1 MEKIKNIHARE
12 ILDSRGNP
20 TVECDVELDDGSF
33 GRAAVPSGASTGVH
47 EALELRDGD
56 TNRYLGKGVKKAVQN
71 INSMIKNEV
80 LGKIYSS
87 YQAFDKTVLDLDGTE
102 NKSNIGANATLAASL
117 AFAKS
122 LADHTSTTLYQHIAE
137 DDNFLLPVPMM
148 NIINGG
154 SHAENEVDIQEF
166 MIAPVGASSF
176 SESLRFGCEIFHSL
190 KSILKSKSLN
200 TNVGDEGGF
209 APNVNS
215 SAEVIEIILSAVE
228 KAGLKINDDILLS
241 LDVASTEFYQNNK
254 YELKGEGQTL
264 SSEEMASYIENLANN
279 FPIYSIEDGM
289 SEDDWDGWIE
299 LTNRIGNKVQLVGD
313 DLFVTNI
320 KRLKTG
326 IEKNAGNAILVKLNQ
341 IGTLSETIDAINL
354 GKRNNFNSI
363 ISHRSGE
370 TEDTTIADLSVAVSA
385 GQIKTGSLSRTDRT
399 AKYNQLL
406 RIEEM
411 LGSSAKYAGK
421 SILKHWHKRTWSD

>member
-80 LGKIYSS
+80 VGKIYSN

-154 SHAENEVDIQEF
+154 SHADNDVDIQEF

-215 SAEVIEIILSAVE
+215 SAEVIEIILGAVE

-264 SSEEMASYIENLANN
+264 SSEDMASYIENLANN

-289 SEDDWDGWIE
+289 SEDDWDGWID

-421 SILKHWHKRTWSD
+421 TILKH

>member
-1 MEKIKNIHARE
+1 MEKVKKIHARE

-20 TVECDVELDDGSF
+20 TVECDVVLEDGSF
-33 GRAAVPSGASTGVH
+33 GRAAVPSGASTGIH

-56 TNRYLGKGVKKAVQN
+56 KKRYLGKGVKKAIQN
-71 INSMIKNEV
+71 INELINKEIINKQFD
-80 LGKIYSS
+80 GYR
-87 YQAFDKTVLDLDGTE
+87 AFDKAILELDGTE
-102 NKSNIGANATLAASL
+102 NKSKIGANATLAASL

-122 LADHTSTTLYQHIAE
+122 LSNQSSKDFFKFISKSEEY
-137 DDNFLLPVPMM
+137 LLPVPMM
-148 NIINGG
+148 NIVNGG
-154 SHAENEVDIQEF
+154 SHADNDVDIQEF
-166 MIAPVGASSF
+166 MIAPVGAPSF
-176 SESLRFGCEIFHSL
+176 SEALRYGCEIFHSL
-190 KSILKSKSLN
+190 KSILKSKNLN

-228 KAGLKINDDILLS
+228 KAGLKINNDILLS
-241 LDVASTEFYQNNK
+241 LDVASTEFFIDNK
-254 YELKGEGQTL
+254 YELKGEGKTL
-264 SSEEMASYIENLANN
+264 SSEEMVKYLEDLSYN

-289 SEDDWDGWIE
+289 SEDDWGGWIE
-299 LTNRIGNKVQLVGD
+299 LTNKIGSKLQLVGD

-320 KRLKTG
+320 KRLQTG
-326 IEKNAGNAILVKLNQ
+326 IDKKAGNAILVKLNQ

-354 GKRNNFNSI
+354 GKENDFSSI

-406 RIEEM
+406 RIEEK
-411 LGSSAKYAGK
+411 LGTNAKYAGK
-421 SILKHWHKRTWSD
+421 SILKY

>member
-1 MEKIKNIHARE
+1 MEKIKNIFARE

-20 TVECDVELDDGSF
+20 TVECDVELFDGSL
-33 GRAAVPSGASTGVH
+33 GRASVPSGASTGIH

-56 TNRYLGKGVKKAVQN
+56 KGRYHGKGVKKAIQN
-71 INSMIKNEV
+71 INTLVKNNVINREFED
-80 LGKIYSS
+80 YRS
-87 YQAFDKTVLDLDGTE
+87 FDENLLALDATE

-117 AFAKS
+117 GFAKS
-122 LADHTSTTLYQHIAE
+122 LANHSSKNFFSYINETQD
-137 DDNFLLPVPMM
+137 FLLPVPMM

-154 SHAENEVDIQEF
+154 SHADNDVDIQEF
-166 MIAPVGASSF
+166 MIAPVGAPTF
-176 SESLRFGCEIFHSL
+176 SEALRYGCEIFHSL
-190 KSILKSKSLN
+190 KSILKSKDLN

-209 APNVNS
+209 APNVSS
-215 SAEVIEIILSAVE
+215 SAEVIEIILGAVE
-228 KAGLKINDDILLS
+228 KVGLKINNDILLS
-241 LDVASTEFYQNNK
+241 LDVASTEFYQNNR
-254 YELKGEGQTL
+254 YELKGEGKSL
-264 SSEEMASYIENLANN
+264 SSDEMVDYLENLSNN
-279 FPIYSIEDGM
+279 YPIYSIEDGM
-289 SEDDWDGWIE
+289 SEDDWEGWIH
-299 LTNRIGNKVQLVGD
+299 LTKKIGSKIQLVGD

-326 IEKNAGNAILVKLNQ
+326 IEKKAANAILIKLNQ

-354 GKRNNFNSI
+354 GKKHNYSSI

-406 RIEEM
+406 RIEEII
-411 LGSSAKYAGK
+411 GSNAKFAGR
-421 SILKHWHKRTWSD
+421 SILKY

>member
-1 MEKIKNIHARE
+1 MEKIKKIHARE

-20 TVECDVELDDGSF
+20 TVECDVILEDGSF
-33 GRAAVPSGASTGVH
+33 GRAAVPSGASTGIH
-47 EALELRDGD
+47 EALELRDND
-56 TNRYLGKGVKKAVQN
+56 KKRYLGKGVKKAIQN
-71 INSMIKNEV
+71 INELVSREIINKQFD
-80 LGKIYSS
+80 GYR
-87 YQAFDKTVLDLDGTE
+87 AFDKAILELDGTE
-102 NKSNIGANATLAASL
+102 NKSKIGANATLAASL

-122 LADHTSTTLYQHIAE
+122 LSSHYSKDFFQYISKSEEYI
-137 DDNFLLPVPMM
+137 LPVPMM
-148 NIINGG
+148 NIVNGG
-154 SHAENEVDIQEF
+154 SHADNDVDIQEF
-166 MIAPVGASSF
+166 MIAPVGAPSF
-176 SESLRFGCEIFHSL
+176 SEALRYGCEIFHSL
-190 KSILKSKSLN
+190 KSILKSKNLN

-241 LDVASTEFYQNNK
+241 LDVASTEFFIDNK
-254 YELKGEGQTL
+254 YELKGEGKTL
-264 SSEEMASYIENLANN
+264 SSEEMVKYLEDLSNN

-289 SEDDWDGWIE
+289 SEDDWEGWIE
-299 LTNRIGNKVQLVGD
+299 LTNKIGSKLQLVGD

-320 KRLKTG
+320 KRLQTG
-326 IEKNAGNAILVKLNQ
+326 IDKKAGNAILVKLNQ

-354 GKRNNFNSI
+354 GKKNNFSSI

-406 RIEEM
+406 RIEEK
-411 LGSSAKYAGK
+411 LGSSARYAGK
-421 SILKHWHKRTWSD
+421 SILKY

>member
-80 LGKIYSS
+80 VGKIYSN
-87 YQAFDKTVLDLDGTE
+87 YKAFDKTILDLDGTE

-154 SHAENEVDIQEF
+154 SHADNDVDIQEF

-289 SEDDWDGWIE
+289 SEDDWDGWID

-421 SILKHWHKRTWSD
+421 TILKH

>member
-80 LGKIYSS
+80 VGKIYSS
-87 YQAFDKTVLDLDGTE
+87 YQAFDKTLLDLDGTE

-154 SHAENEVDIQEF
+154 SHADNDVDIQEF

-289 SEDDWDGWIE
+289 SEDDWDGWID

-421 SILKHWHKRTWSD
+421 TILKHWHKRTWSD

>member
-1 MEKIKNIHARE
+1 MEKIKNIFARE

-20 TVECDVELDDGSF
+20 TVECDVELFDGSL
-33 GRAAVPSGASTGVH
+33 GRASVPSGASTGIH

-56 TNRYLGKGVKKAVQN
+56 KGRYHGKGVKKAIQN
-71 INSMIKNEV
+71 INTLVKNNVINREFED
-80 LGKIYSS
+80 YRS
-87 YQAFDKTVLDLDGTE
+87 FDENLLALDATE

-117 AFAKS
+117 GFAKS
-122 LADHTSTTLYQHIAE
+122 LANHSSKNFFSYINETQD
-137 DDNFLLPVPMM
+137 FLLPVPMM

-154 SHAENEVDIQEF
+154 SHADNDVDIQEF
-166 MIAPVGASSF
+166 MIAPVGAPTF
-176 SESLRFGCEIFHSL
+176 SEALRYGCEIFHSL
-190 KSILKSKSLN
+190 KSILKSKDLN

-209 APNVNS
+209 APNVSS

-228 KAGLKINDDILLS
+228 KVGLKINKDILLS
-241 LDVASTEFYQNNK
+241 LDVASTEFYQNNR
-254 YELKGEGQTL
+254 YELKGEGKSL
-264 SSEEMASYIENLANN
+264 SSDEMVDYLENLSNN
-279 FPIYSIEDGM
+279 YPIYSIEDGM
-289 SEDDWDGWIE
+289 SEDDWEGWIH
-299 LTNRIGNKVQLVGD
+299 LTKKIGSKIQLVGD

-326 IEKNAGNAILVKLNQ
+326 IEKKAANAILIKLNQ

-354 GKRNNFNSI
+354 GKKHNYSSI

-406 RIEEM
+406 RIEEII
-411 LGSSAKYAGK
+411 GSNAKFAGR
-421 SILKHWHKRTWSD
+421 SILKY

>member
-1 MEKIKNIHARE
+1 MEKIKKIHARE

-20 TVECDVELDDGSF
+20 TVECDVILEDGSF
-33 GRAAVPSGASTGVH
+33 GRAAVPSGASTGIH
-47 EALELRDGD
+47 EALELRDND
-56 TNRYLGKGVKKAVQN
+56 KKRYLGKGVKKAIQN
-71 INSMIKNEV
+71 INELVSREIINKQFD
-80 LGKIYSS
+80 GYR
-87 YQAFDKTVLDLDGTE
+87 AFDKAILELDGTE
-102 NKSNIGANATLAASL
+102 NKSKIGANATLAASL

-122 LADHTSTTLYQHIAE
+122 LSSHSSKDFFKFISESEEYI
-137 DDNFLLPVPMM
+137 LPVPMM
-148 NIINGG
+148 NIVNGG
-154 SHAENEVDIQEF
+154 SHADNDVDIQEF
-166 MIAPVGASSF
+166 MIAPVGAPSF
-176 SESLRFGCEIFHSL
+176 SEALRYGCEIFHSL
-190 KSILKSKSLN
+190 KSILKSKNLN

-241 LDVASTEFYQNNK
+241 LDVASTEFFIDNK
-254 YELKGEGQTL
+254 YELKGEGKTL
-264 SSEEMASYIENLANN
+264 SSEEMVKYLEDLSNN

-289 SEDDWDGWIE
+289 SEDDWEGWIE
-299 LTNRIGNKVQLVGD
+299 LTNKIGSKLQLVGD

-320 KRLKTG
+320 KRLQTG
-326 IEKNAGNAILVKLNQ
+326 IDKKAGNAILVKLNQ

-354 GKRNNFNSI
+354 GKENNFSSI

-406 RIEEM
+406 RIEEK
-411 LGSSAKYAGK
+411 LGSSARYAGK
-421 SILKHWHKRTWSD
+421 SILKY

>member
-20 TVECDVELDDGSF
+20 TVECDVVLEDGSF
-33 GRAAVPSGASTGVH
+33 GRAAVPSGASTGIH
-47 EALELRDGD
+47 EALELRDD
-56 TNRYLGKGVKKAVQN
+56 DDKRYLGKGVKKAIQN
-71 INSMIKNEV
+71 INELVSKEIINKQFDD
-80 LGKIYSS
+80 YR
-87 YQAFDKTVLDLDGTE
+87 AFDKAILELDGTE
-102 NKSNIGANATLAASL
+102 NKSKIGANATLAASL

-122 LADHTSTTLYQHIAE
+122 LSSHFSKDFFKFISESEEYI
-137 DDNFLLPVPMM
+137 LPVPMM
-148 NIINGG
+148 NIVNGG
-154 SHAENEVDIQEF
+154 SHADNDVDIQEF
-166 MIAPVGASSF
+166 MIAPVGAPNF
-176 SESLRFGCEIFHSL
+176 SEALRYGCEIFHSL
-190 KSILKSKSLN
+190 KSILKSKNLN

-241 LDVASTEFYQNNK
+241 LDVASTEFFIDNK
-254 YELKGEGQTL
+254 YELKGEGKTL
-264 SSEEMASYIENLANN
+264 SSEEMVKYLEDLSNN

-289 SEDDWDGWIE
+289 SEDDWEGWIE
-299 LTNRIGNKVQLVGD
+299 LTNKIGSKLQLVGD

-320 KRLKTG
+320 KRLQTG
-326 IEKNAGNAILVKLNQ
+326 IDKKAGNAILVKLNQ

-354 GKRNNFNSI
+354 GKENNFSSI

-406 RIEEM
+406 RIEEK
-411 LGSSAKYAGK
+411 LGSTARYAGK
-421 SILKHWHKRTWSD
+421 SILKYWHKRSISD

>member
-80 LGKIYSS
+80 VGKIYSN

-102 NKSNIGANATLAASL
+102 NKSNIGANATLAVSL

-122 LADHTSTTLYQHIAE
+122 MADHTSTTLYQHIAE

-154 SHAENEVDIQEF
+154 SHADNDVDIQEF

-254 YELKGEGQTL
+254 YELKGEGQIL

-289 SEDDWDGWIE
+289 SEDDWDGWID

-421 SILKHWHKRTWSD
+421 TILKH

>member
-80 LGKIYSS
+80 VGKIYSN

-154 SHAENEVDIQEF
+154 SHADNDVDIQEF

-209 APNVNS
+209 APNVNN

-264 SSEEMASYIENLANN
+264 SSDEMVSYIENLANN

-299 LTNRIGNKVQLVGD
+299 LTKRIGNKVQLVGD

-421 SILKHWHKRTWSD
+421 TILKHWHKRTWSD

>member
-1 MEKIKNIHARE
+1 MEKIKKIHARE

-20 TVECDVELDDGSF
+20 TVECDVFLEDGSF
-33 GRAAVPSGASTGVH
+33 GRAAVPSGASTGIH
-47 EALELRDGD
+47 EALELRDD
-56 TNRYLGKGVKKAVQN
+56 DKKRYLGKGVKKAIQN
-71 INSMIKNEV
+71 INELVNKEIINKQFED
-80 LGKIYSS
+80 YR
-87 YQAFDKTVLDLDGTE
+87 AFDKAILELDGTE
-102 NKSNIGANATLAASL
+102 NKSKIGANATLAASL

-122 LADHTSTTLYQHIAE
+122 LSSHSSKDFFKFISE
-137 DDNFLLPVPMM
+137 SEEFLLPVPMM
-148 NIINGG
+148 NIVNGG
-154 SHAENEVDIQEF
+154 SHADNDVDIQEF
-166 MIAPVGASSF
+166 MIAPVGAPSF
-176 SESLRFGCEIFHSL
+176 SEALRYGCEIFHSL
-190 KSILKSKSLN
+190 KSILKSKNLN

-241 LDVASTEFYQNNK
+241 LDVASTEFFIDNK
-254 YELKGEGQTL
+254 YELKGEGKTL
-264 SSEEMASYIENLANN
+264 SSEEMVKYLEDLSNN

-289 SEDDWDGWIE
+289 SEDDWEGWIE
-299 LTNRIGNKVQLVGD
+299 LTNKIGSKLQLVGD

-320 KRLKTG
+320 KRLQTG
-326 IEKNAGNAILVKLNQ
+326 IDKKAGNAILVKLNQ

-354 GKRNNFNSI
+354 GKENNFSSI

-406 RIEEM
+406 RIEEK
-411 LGSSAKYAGK
+411 LGSSARYAGK
-421 SILKHWHKRTWSD
+421 SILKY

>member
-1 MEKIKNIHARE
+1 MEKIKKIHARE

-20 TVECDVELDDGSF
+20 TVECDVFLEDGSF
-33 GRAAVPSGASTGVH
+33 GRAAVPSGASTGIH
-47 EALELRDGD
+47 EALELRDD
-56 TNRYLGKGVKKAVQN
+56 DKKRYLGKGVKKAIQN
-71 INSMIKNEV
+71 INELVNKEIINKQFED
-80 LGKIYSS
+80 YR
-87 YQAFDKTVLDLDGTE
+87 AFDKAILELDGTE
-102 NKSNIGANATLAASL
+102 NKSKIGANATLAASL

-122 LADHTSTTLYQHIAE
+122 LSSHSSKDFFKFISE
-137 DDNFLLPVPMM
+137 SEEFLLPVPMM
-148 NIINGG
+148 NIVNGG
-154 SHAENEVDIQEF
+154 SHADNDVDIQEF
-166 MIAPVGASSF
+166 MIAPVGAPSF
-176 SESLRFGCEIFHSL
+176 SEALRYGCEIFHSL
-190 KSILKSKSLN
+190 KSILKSKNLN

-228 KAGLKINDDILLS
+228 NAGLKINDDILLS
-241 LDVASTEFYQNNK
+241 LDVASTEFFIDNK
-254 YELKGEGQTL
+254 YELKGEGKTL
-264 SSEEMASYIENLANN
+264 SSEEMVKYLEDLSNS

-289 SEDDWDGWIE
+289 SEVDWEGWIE
-299 LTNRIGNKVQLVGD
+299 LTNKIGSKLQLVGD

-320 KRLKTG
+320 KRLQTG
-326 IEKNAGNAILVKLNQ
+326 IDKKAGNAILVKLNQ

-354 GKRNNFNSI
+354 GKENNFSSF

-406 RIEEM
+406 RIEEK

-421 SILKHWHKRTWSD
+421 SILKY

>member
-1 MEKIKNIHARE
+1 MEKIKNIFARE

-20 TVECDVELDDGSF
+20 TVECDVELFDGSL
-33 GRAAVPSGASTGVH
+33 GRASVPSGASTGIH

-56 TNRYLGKGVKKAVQN
+56 KGRYHGKGVKKAIQN
-71 INSMIKNEV
+71 INTLVKNNVINREFED
-80 LGKIYSS
+80 YRS
-87 YQAFDKTVLDLDGTE
+87 FDENLLALDATE

-117 AFAKS
+117 GFAKS
-122 LADHTSTTLYQHIAE
+122 LANHSSKNFFSYINETQD
-137 DDNFLLPVPMM
+137 FLLPVPMM

-154 SHAENEVDIQEF
+154 SHADNDVDIQEF
-166 MIAPVGASSF
+166 MIAPVGAPTF
-176 SESLRFGCEIFHSL
+176 SEALRYGCEIFHSL
-190 KSILKSKSLN
+190 KSILKSKDLN

-209 APNVNS
+209 APNVSS

-228 KAGLKINDDILLS
+228 KVGLKINNDILLS
-241 LDVASTEFYQNNK
+241 LDVASTEFYQNNR
-254 YELKGEGQTL
+254 YELKGEGKSL
-264 SSEEMASYIENLANN
+264 SSDEMVDYLENLTNN
-279 FPIYSIEDGM
+279 YPIYSIEDGM
-289 SEDDWDGWIE
+289 SEDDWEGWIH
-299 LTNRIGNKVQLVGD
+299 LTKKIGSKIQLVGD

-326 IEKNAGNAILVKLNQ
+326 IEKKAANAILIKLNQ

-354 GKRNNFNSI
+354 GKKHNYSSI

-406 RIEEM
+406 RIEEII
-411 LGSSAKYAGK
+411 GSNAKFAGR
-421 SILKHWHKRTWSD
+421 SILKY

>member
-20 TVECDVELDDGSF
+20 TVECDVVLEDGSF
-33 GRAAVPSGASTGVH
+33 GRAAVPSGASTGIH
-47 EALELRDGD
+47 EALELRDD
-56 TNRYLGKGVKKAVQN
+56 DDKRYLGKGVKKAIQN
-71 INSMIKNEV
+71 INELVSKEIINKQFDD
-80 LGKIYSS
+80 YR
-87 YQAFDKTVLDLDGTE
+87 AFDKAILELDGTE
-102 NKSNIGANATLAASL
+102 NKSKIGANATLAASL

-122 LADHTSTTLYQHIAE
+122 LSSHSSKDFFKFISESEEYI
-137 DDNFLLPVPMM
+137 LPVPMM
-148 NIINGG
+148 NIVNGG
-154 SHAENEVDIQEF
+154 SHADNDVDIQEF
-166 MIAPVGASSF
+166 MIAPVGAPNF
-176 SESLRFGCEIFHSL
+176 SEALRYGCEIFHSL
-190 KSILKSKSLN
+190 KSILKSKNLN

-241 LDVASTEFYQNNK
+241 LDVASTEFFIDNK
-254 YELKGEGQTL
+254 YELKGEGKTL
-264 SSEEMASYIENLANN
+264 SSEEMVKYLEDLSNN

-289 SEDDWDGWIE
+289 SEDDWEGWIE
-299 LTNRIGNKVQLVGD
+299 LTNKIGSKLQLVGD

-320 KRLKTG
+320 KRLQTG
-326 IEKNAGNAILVKLNQ
+326 IDKKAGNAILVKLNQ

-354 GKRNNFNSI
+354 GKENNFSSI

-406 RIEEM
+406 RIEEK
-411 LGSSAKYAGK
+411 LGSTARYAGK
-421 SILKHWHKRTWSD
+421 SILKYWHKRSISD

>member
-56 TNRYLGKGVKKAVQN
+56 ISRYLGKGVKKAVQN

-80 LGKIYSS
+80 VGKIYSN

-154 SHAENEVDIQEF
+154 SHADNDVDIQEF

-289 SEDDWDGWIE
+289 SEDDWDGWID
-299 LTNRIGNKVQLVGD
+299 LTNRIGKKVQLVGD

-341 IGTLSETIDAINL
+341 IGTLSETIDAIDL

-421 SILKHWHKRTWSD
+421 TILKH

>member
-1 MEKIKNIHARE
+1 MEKIKKIHARE

-20 TVECDVELDDGSF
+20 TVECDVFLEDGSF
-33 GRAAVPSGASTGVH
+33 GRAAVPSGASTGIH
-47 EALELRDGD
+47 EALELRDD
-56 TNRYLGKGVKKAVQN
+56 DKKRYLGKGVKKAIQN
-71 INSMIKNEV
+71 INELVNKEV
-80 LGKIYSS
+80 INKQFEDYR
-87 YQAFDKTVLDLDGTE
+87 AFDKAILELDGTE
-102 NKSNIGANATLAASL
+102 NKSKIGANATLAASL

-122 LADHTSTTLYQHIAE
+122 LSSHSSKDFFKFISE
-137 DDNFLLPVPMM
+137 SEEFLLPVPMM
-148 NIINGG
+148 NIVNGG
-154 SHAENEVDIQEF
+154 SHADNDVDIQEF
-166 MIAPVGASSF
+166 MIAPVGAPSF
-176 SESLRFGCEIFHSL
+176 SEALRYGCEIFHSL
-190 KSILKSKSLN
+190 KSILKSKNLN

-241 LDVASTEFYQNNK
+241 LDVASTEFFIDNK
-254 YELKGEGQTL
+254 YELKGEGKTL
-264 SSEEMASYIENLANN
+264 SSEEMVKYLEDLSNN

-289 SEDDWDGWIE
+289 SEDDWEGWIE
-299 LTNRIGNKVQLVGD
+299 LTNKIGSKLQLVGD

-320 KRLKTG
+320 KRLQTG
-326 IEKNAGNAILVKLNQ
+326 IDKKAGNAILVKLNQ

-354 GKRNNFNSI
+354 GKENNFSSI

-406 RIEEM
+406 RIEEK
-411 LGSSAKYAGK
+411 LGSRAKYAGK
-421 SILKHWHKRTWSD
+421 SILKY

>member
-1 MEKIKNIHARE
+1 MEKIKKIHARE

-20 TVECDVELDDGSF
+20 TVECDVVLEDGSF
-33 GRAAVPSGASTGVH
+33 GRAAVPSGASTGIH

-56 TNRYLGKGVKKAVQN
+56 KKRYLGKGVKKAIQN
-71 INSMIKNEV
+71 INELVNKEIINKQFEN
-80 LGKIYSS
+80 YR
-87 YQAFDKTVLDLDGTE
+87 AFDKAILELDGTE
-102 NKSNIGANATLAASL
+102 NKSKIGANATLAASL

-122 LADHTSTTLYQHIAE
+122 LSSHSSKDFFKFISE
-137 DDNFLLPVPMM
+137 SEEFLLPVPMM
-148 NIINGG
+148 NIVNGG
-154 SHAENEVDIQEF
+154 SHADNDVDIQEF
-166 MIAPVGASSF
+166 MIAPVGAPSF
-176 SESLRFGCEIFHSL
+176 SEALRYGCEIFHSL
-190 KSILKSKSLN
+190 KSILKSKNLN

-215 SAEVIEIILSAVE
+215 SSEVIEIILSAVE
-228 KAGLKINDDILLS
+228 KAGLKINDDIILS
-241 LDVASTEFYQNNK
+241 LDVASTEFFIDNK
-254 YELKGEGQTL
+254 YELKGEGKTL
-264 SSEEMASYIENLANN
+264 SSEEMVKYLEDLSNQ

-299 LTNRIGNKVQLVGD
+299 LTKKIGTKLQLVGD

-320 KRLKTG
+320 KRLQTG
-326 IEKNAGNAILVKLNQ
+326 INKKAGNAILVKLNQ

-354 GKRNNFNSI
+354 GKENDFSSI

-406 RIEEM
+406 RIEEK
-411 LGSSAKYAGK
+411 LGSGAKYAGK
-421 SILKHWHKRTWSD
+421 SILKY